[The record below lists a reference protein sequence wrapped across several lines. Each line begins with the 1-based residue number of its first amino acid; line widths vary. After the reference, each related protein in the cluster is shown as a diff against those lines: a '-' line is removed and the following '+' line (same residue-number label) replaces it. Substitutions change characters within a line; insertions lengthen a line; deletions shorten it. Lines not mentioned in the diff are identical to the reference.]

1 MRYFVV
7 AFDFRDPECLERRM
21 THRPAHLEMVE
32 QLHTRGQLLFGGAI
46 LDDKGNMIGSG
57 QIVDFPDVEALN
69 NWLAIEPY
77 VLGKVWEN
85 ISVHPYRVGPLFD
98 RT

>member
-7 AFDFRDPECLERRM
+7 AFDYRDPECLERRM
-21 THRPAHLEMVE
+21 THRSAHLEMVE

-57 QIVDFPDVEALN
+57 QIVDFPDKESTCVEDTRAPSSLQPSFFDK
-69 NWLAIEPY
+69 AIYSQVPP
-77 VLGKVWEN
+77 V
-85 ISVHPYRVGPLFD
+85 
-98 RT
+98 